1 MERERILQQ
10 AEEFVRQELGGD
22 SSGHDVWHI
31 ERVRRMAER
40 IARVEGADVFL
51 CALAALLH
59 DIPDEK
65 LNASPEAGMKKLT
78 DWLDAHDVEG
88 DTRSHLLEIIATMS
102 FKGGNRPPVRTL
114 EGRIVQDADRLDAIG
129 ALGIARTF
137 AYSGAKGQLS
147 HDPTL
152 PPREQMTAEEYRQGK
167 STAINHF
174 YEKLLLLKDLMNTD
188 AAKRIAEERHRYME
202 GFLERFL
209 AEWEGQM

>member
-1 MERERILQQ
+1 MERTWILQE
-10 AEEFVRQELGGD
+10 AEAFVRQELGGD

-40 IARVEGADVFL
+40 IARVEGADVFV
-51 CALAALLH
+51 CSLAALLH

-65 LNASPEAGMKKLT
+65 LNESPEAGMKKLT
-78 DWLDAHDVEG
+78 NWLDAHDLDA
-88 DTRSHLLEIIATMS
+88 DTRAHLLEIITTMS

-152 PPREQMTAEEYRQGK
+152 PLRTDMTADEYRKGK
-167 STAINHF
+167 STAVNHF
-174 YEKLLLLKDLMNTD
+174 YEKLLLLKALMNTD
-188 AAKRIAEERHRYME
+188 AAKQIAEERHRYME
-202 GFLERFL
+202 EFLERFH